1 MRGVSSFLRMTPEI
15 TCRQGASNL
24 IVLDGAFSGSDHRC
38 ARCSM
43 QQLLSEL
50 RNSNLRHHF
59 SALRRSLSSLMMTT
73 RFRRALGCGVW
84 LIGVLDRGNN
94 FAIRGFETERK
105 LPGTIQT
112 GKAHVAIVGSY
123 VVGLGRSGPARAI
136 FDTSG
141 DFDNDQRS
149 DLRLWI
155 NGEPWGPPHA
165 PHELILERGTRAL
178 GSVQNLSQC
187 AGRPAT
193 SSRCKSDTMKE

>member
-1 MRGVSSFLRMTPEI
+1 M
-15 TCRQGASNL
+15 AW
-24 IVLDGAFSGSDHRC
+24 
-38 ARCSM
+38 
-43 QQLLSEL
+43 
-50 RNSNLRHHF
+50 
-59 SALRRSLSSLMMTT
+59 
-73 RFRRALGCGVW
+73 W

-112 GKAHVAIVGSY
+112 GKGARHDRMSSDWDDPGQ
-123 VVGLGRSGPARAI
+123 PAAI

>member
-15 TCRQGASNL
+15 TCRQGASTL

-105 LPGTIQT
+105 LPVTIQT
-112 GKAHVAIVGSY
+112 GKGARHDRMSSDWDDPGQPAPSLIRAETSTTT
-123 VVGLGRSGPARAI
+123 SGP
-136 FDTSG
+136 TYVCG
-141 DFDNDQRS
+141 
-149 DLRLWI
+149 
-155 NGEPWGPPHA
+155 
-165 PHELILERGTRAL
+165 
-178 GSVQNLSQC
+178 
-187 AGRPAT
+187 
-193 SSRCKSDTMKE
+193 